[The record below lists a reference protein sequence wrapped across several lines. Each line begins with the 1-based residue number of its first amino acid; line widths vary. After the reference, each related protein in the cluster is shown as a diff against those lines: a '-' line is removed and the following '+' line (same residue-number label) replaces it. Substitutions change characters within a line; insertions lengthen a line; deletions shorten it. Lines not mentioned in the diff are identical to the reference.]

1 MSYILVIVESPAKC
15 EKIEKFLG
23 AGYKVIGSY
32 GHITHL
38 SNLDQIDVKN
48 NFKPSFAIID
58 TKQAQIEKMRKAI
71 KGAKE
76 VILATDDDREGE
88 AIAWHIAQVF
98 ALPLETTKRIV
109 FHEITERA
117 IKHALANPRT
127 LNLELVYAQQA
138 RQILDL
144 IVGFTITPLLWKYI
158 VSNSKNA
165 LSAGRC
171 QTPALR
177 LVYDNYKEIQES
189 PGKMTFN
196 SCGYFT
202 SNNIQFT
209 LNKNFDSHDTI
220 KDFLEQSK
228 THKHSLT
235 KAKERELIKN
245 PPSPFTTSGLQQAAN
260 NVMHISPKDTMAL
273 AQKLYEGGY
282 ITYMRTDS
290 KVYSDEF
297 IEEGKNY
304 ISEKYRREYIHPEIN
319 KLIQNKDK
327 DETLGEADDE
337 AEAQPKTK
345 AKKTKAK
352 AKAKKEKSEASNNN
366 NDNNNNAQEAHE
378 AIRPTHINLEAIPD
392 SEETFSA
399 KHKKLY
405 KLIWTNSL
413 ESMMAP
419 AKYLQLVVNITAPYD
434 AVYKYSAEENIFLG
448 WKAVC
453 GIEEEKYYSYF
464 KNMKEEIITYKKLTC
479 KQTLKELKSHY
490 SEAHL
495 VQLLEQKGIGRP
507 STFSSLLEKIQ
518 ERNYVTKQN
527 VEGKKLEI
535 IDYTLID
542 NAIIQEQGTKEFGNE
557 KNKLVITQTGI
568 FVIEFLIKYFSKLFD
583 YDYTKS
589 MEDELDNIAQGTK
602 KYYELCDE
610 CYVFINDLIKT
621 NNLAA
626 NSSNSTNSTSGQ
638 EKIQIAIDAKHTYLI
653 GKHGPTIKYTK
664 EDGTLGFYGVKKDI
678 ELTKLKTGHYKLDQ
692 LIEIKEENSKLLGN
706 FQNAPVYLKKGK
718 FGYFLECGELRKS
731 LNTVK
736 INVPIKEIKIE
747 DAITILTDRASE
759 GNSLVRK
766 ISNDLAIRKGKYGD
780 YIFYKTEAMKKPQF
794 LKLNE
799 FNDDYITCSLEFL
812 KSWIKEKYGL

>member
-1 MSYILVIVESPAKC
+1 MKYLVIVESPSKC
-15 EKIEKFLG
+15 KKIEKYLNDNDILNIYEVV
-23 AGYKVIGSY
+23 ATM
-32 GHITHL
+32 GHITEL
-38 SNLDQIDVKN
+38 KSLKNIDIEDK
-48 NFKPSFAIID
+48 FKCIYEISDSKKKQVEII
-58 TKQAQIEKMRKAI
+58 RKKI
-71 KGAKE
+71 KGQDE
-76 VILATDDDREGE
+76 VILALDGDREGE
-88 AIAWHIAQVF
+88 SIAYHVCCVF
-98 ALPLETTKRIV
+98 GLDISKTKRII
-109 FHEITERA
+109 FNEITENALVKA
-117 IKHALANPRT
+117 IANSTKINMDIVR
-127 LNLELVYAQQA
+127 AQQA
-138 RQILDL
+138 RQIMDL
-144 IVGFTITPLLWKYI
+144 LVGFKLSPTLWKHI
-158 VSNSKNA
+158 SKDNS

-171 QTPALR
+171 QSPALK
-177 LVYDNYKEIQES
+177 LIYDNQKDINCGEERKIYN
-189 PGKMTFN
+189 TT
-196 SCGYFT
+196 GYFT
-202 SNNIQFT
+202 SNNIPFD
-209 LNKNFDSHDTI
+209 LNKKFESEEDMEQFLAGTANFSHMYTCSTPVKSI
-220 KDFLEQSK
+220 KRQPE
-228 THKHSLT
+228 
-235 KAKERELIKN
+235 
-245 PPSPFTTSGLQQAAN
+245 PFTTSRIQQTASN
-260 NVMHISPKDTMAL
+260 ELHFSPKETMKIC
-273 AQKLYEGGY
+273 QELYEAGY

-290 KVYSDEF
+290 KVYSEDF
-297 IEEGKNY
+297 IEQGKNY
-304 ISEKYRREYIHPEIN
+304 ITEKYRPEYIHPEIN

-327 DETLGEADDE
+327 GEAVE
-337 AEAQPKTK
+337 EPEEEAQEKAKTK
-345 AKKTKAK
+345 TKKSKS
-352 AKAKKEKSEASNNN
+352 KAKKEKSEATI
-366 NDNNNNAQEAHE
+366 DNNAQEAHE
-378 AIRPTHINLEAIPD
+378 AIRPTHIELEAIPD
-392 SEETFSA
+392 NEETFSA
-399 KHKKLY
+399 KHRKLY

-419 AKYLQLVVNITAPYD
+419 AKYLQLVVNVCAPYD

-464 KNMKEEIITYKKLTC
+464 KNIKEEIIAYKKLTC

-507 STFSSLLEKIQ
+507 STFSSLIEKIQ

-527 VEGKKLEI
+527 VDGKKLEI

-542 NAIIQEQGTKEFGNE
+542 NNILQEQGSKEFGNE

-589 MEDELDNIAQGTK
+589 MEDELDNIAHGQK

-610 CYVFINDLIKT
+610 CYGFINDLIKT

-626 NSSNSTNSTSGQ
+626 ATNSANASGV

-678 ELTKLKTGHYKLDQ
+678 DITKLKAGLYKLDE
-692 LIEIKEENSKLLGN
+692 LVETKEENSKLLGN
-706 FQNAPVYLKKGK
+706 FQEQPVYLKKGK

-747 DAITILTDRASE
+747 DALTILTDRASE
-759 GNSLVRK
+759 GNNLVRR

-780 YIFYKTEAMKKPQF
+780 YIFYKTESMKKPQF

-799 FNDDYITCSLEFL
+799 FNDDYITCSLDFL

>member
-98 ALPLETTKRIV
+98 GLALETTKRIV

-171 QTPALR
+171 QSPALR
-177 LVYDNYKEIQES
+177 LVYDNYKEILES
-189 PGKMTFN
+189 PGKLSFN
-196 SCGYFT
+196 SCAYFT
-202 SNNIQFT
+202 SKNIQFT

-228 THKHSLT
+228 THNYSLT

-245 PPSPFTTSGLQQAAN
+245 PPVPFTTSGLQQAAN

-290 KVYSDEF
+290 KVYSEDF

-304 ISEKYRREYIHPEIN
+304 ISEKYRPEYINPELN

-327 DETLGEADDE
+327 TLSNVHEEEET
-337 AEAQPKTK
+337 KT
-345 AKKTKAK
+345 AKSAKSKSKSTKS
-352 AKAKKEKSEASNNN
+352 KKEKSESAVENNT
-366 NDNNNNAQEAHE
+366 QEAHE
-378 AIRPTHINLEAIPD
+378 AIRPTHIDLEAIPD

-399 KHKKLY
+399 KHRKLY

-419 AKYLQLVVNITAPYD
+419 AKYLQLVVNISAPYD
-434 AVYKYSAEENIFLG
+434 AIYKYCAEENIFLG

-453 GIEEEKYYSYF
+453 GIEEEKYYTYF
-464 KNMKEEIITYKKLTC
+464 KNMKEETISYKKITC

-542 NAIIQEQGTKEFGNE
+542 NAILEEQGTKEFGNE

-602 KYYELCDE
+602 KYYELCGE
-610 CYVFINDLIKT
+610 CYSFINDLIKT
-621 NNLAA
+621 NNLATNA
-626 NSSNSTNSTSGQ
+626 NTTNANANSTNGL
-638 EKIQIAIDAKHTYLI
+638 EKIQLAIDPKHTYLI

-678 ELTKLKTGHYKLDQ
+678 DINKLRAGHYKLDE
-692 LIEIKEENSKLLGN
+692 LIETKEENNKLLGS
-706 FQNAPVYLKKGK
+706 FQEQSVYLKKGK

-747 DAITILTDRASE
+747 DALTILNDRASE

>member
-48 NFKPSFAIID
+48 NYKPSFAIID
-58 TKQAQIEKMRKAI
+58 TKKAQIEKMRKAI

-98 ALPLETTKRIV
+98 GLALETTKRIV

-127 LNLELVYAQQA
+127 LNLELVYAQQG

-171 QTPALR
+171 QSPALR

-189 PGKMTFN
+189 PGKLSFN

-202 SNNIQFT
+202 SKNIQFT

-245 PPSPFTTSGLQQAAN
+245 PPVPFTTSGLQQAAN
-260 NVMHISPKDTMAL
+260 NNMHISPKDTMML

-290 KVYSDEF
+290 KVYSEDF

-304 ISEKYRREYIHPEIN
+304 ISEKYRPEYIHPEIN
-319 KLIQNKDK
+319 RLIQNKDK
-327 DETLGEADDE
+327 ILSNVEENEKDETKTTKSKTA
-337 AEAQPKTK
+337 KTK
-345 AKKTKAK
+345 STKS
-352 AKAKKEKSEASNNN
+352 KKEKKETAAE
-366 NDNNNNAQEAHE
+366 NNAQEAHE
-378 AIRPTHINLEAIPD
+378 AIRPTHIDLEAIPD

-399 KHKKLY
+399 KHRKLY

-419 AKYLQLVVNITAPYD
+419 AKYLQLVVNIIAPYD
-434 AVYKYSAEENIFLG
+434 ALYKYCAEQNIFLG
-448 WKAVC
+448 WKAVN
-453 GIEEEKYYSYF
+453 GAEEEKYYDYF
-464 KNMKEEIITYKKLTC
+464 QNMKEEVINYKKITC

-527 VEGKKLEI
+527 VDGKKLEI

-626 NSSNSTNSTSGQ
+626 NSTNSP

-653 GKHGPTIKYTK
+653 GKNGPTIKYTK

-678 ELTKLKTGHYKLDQ
+678 ELTKLKAGHYKLDE
-692 LIEIKEENSKLLGN
+692 LIETKEENSKLLGN
-706 FQNAPVYLKKGK
+706 YQNAPVYLKKGK
-718 FGYFLECGELRKS
+718 YGYFLECGELRKS

-747 DAITILTDRASE
+747 DALTILNDRASE

-780 YIFYKTEAMKKPQF
+780 YIFYKTETMKKPQF
-794 LKLNE
+794 LKLND
-799 FNDDYITCSLEFL
+799 FKNCGSFF
-812 KSWIKEKYGL
+812 

>member
-48 NFKPSFAIID
+48 NYKPSFAIID
-58 TKQAQIEKMRKAI
+58 TKKAQIEKMRKAI

-98 ALPLETTKRIV
+98 ALPLETSKRIV

-127 LNLELVYAQQA
+127 LNLELVYAQQG

-189 PGKMTFN
+189 PGKMSFN

-209 LNKNFDSHDTI
+209 LNKNFDSHDTV

-245 PPSPFTTSGLQQAAN
+245 PPCPFTTSGLQQAAN

-290 KVYSDEF
+290 KVYSIDF
-297 IEEGKNY
+297 IEQGKNY
-304 ISEKYRREYIHPEIN
+304 ITEKYRHEYIHPELN
-319 KLIQNKDK
+319 KLIQNKDN
-327 DETLGEADDE
+327 GEEE
-337 AEAQPKTK
+337 AEEEVVEKTKTKKTK
-345 AKKTKAK
+345 AKKTKK
-352 AKAKKEKSEASNNN
+352 DKS

-378 AIRPTHINLEAIPD
+378 AIRPTHIDLEAIPD
-392 SEETFSA
+392 NEETFSA
-399 KHKKLY
+399 KHRKLY

-419 AKYLQLVVNITAPYD
+419 AKYLQLVVNVCAPYD

-453 GIEEEKYYSYF
+453 GIEEEKYYNYL
-464 KNMKEEIITYKKLTC
+464 KNIKEEIIAYKKITC

-542 NAIIQEQGTKEFGNE
+542 ATIAQERGSKEFGNE

-568 FVIEFLIKYFSKLFD
+568 FVIEFLIKYFNKLFD

-589 MEDELDNIAQGTK
+589 MEDELDNIAHGQK
-602 KYYELCDE
+602 KYYELCGE
-610 CYVFINDLIKT
+610 CYGFIND
-621 NNLAA
+621 
-626 NSSNSTNSTSGQ
+626 
-638 EKIQIAIDAKHTYLI
+638 
-653 GKHGPTIKYTK
+653 
-664 EDGTLGFYGVKKDI
+664 
-678 ELTKLKTGHYKLDQ
+678 
-692 LIEIKEENSKLLGN
+692 
-706 FQNAPVYLKKGK
+706 
-718 FGYFLECGELRKS
+718 
-731 LNTVK
+731 
-736 INVPIKEIKIE
+736 
-747 DAITILTDRASE
+747 
-759 GNSLVRK
+759 
-766 ISNDLAIRKGKYGD
+766 
-780 YIFYKTEAMKKPQF
+780 
-794 LKLNE
+794 
-799 FNDDYITCSLEFL
+799 
-812 KSWIKEKYGL
+812 

>member
-48 NFKPSFAIID
+48 NYKPNFAIID
-58 TKQAQIEKMRKAI
+58 TKKAQIEKMRKAI

-171 QTPALR
+171 QSPALR

-189 PGKMTFN
+189 PGKLSFN

-202 SNNIQFT
+202 SKNIQFT

-245 PPSPFTTSGLQQAAN
+245 PPVPFTTSGLQQAAN
-260 NVMHISPKDTMAL
+260 NNMHISPKDTMAL

-290 KVYSDEF
+290 KVYSEDF
-297 IEEGKNY
+297 VEEGKNY
-304 ISEKYRREYIHPEIN
+304 ISEKYRPEYIHPEIN
-319 KLIQNKDK
+319 RLIQNKDK
-327 DETLGEADDE
+327 IVSNVHEEDES
-337 AEAQPKTK
+337 KT
-345 AKKTKAK
+345 AKSKTAK
-352 AKAKKEKSEASNNN
+352 SKSKSTKSKSKKETTAE
-366 NDNNNNAQEAHE
+366 NNAQEAHE
-378 AIRPTHINLEAIPD
+378 AIRPTHIDLEAIPD

-399 KHKKLY
+399 KHRKLY

-419 AKYLQLVVNITAPYD
+419 AKYLQLVVNINAPCD
-434 AVYKYSAEENIFLG
+434 ALYKYCAEENIFLG
-448 WKAVC
+448 WKAVN
-453 GIEEEKYYSYF
+453 GAEEEKYYDYF
-464 KNMKEEIITYKKLTC
+464 QNMKEEVINYKKITC

-527 VEGKKLEI
+527 VDGKKLEI
-535 IDYTLID
+535 IDYTLMD

-610 CYVFINDLIKT
+610 CYGFINDLIKT
-621 NNLAA
+621 NNLATNA
-626 NSSNSTNSTSGQ
+626 NANSTNGP
-638 EKIQIAIDAKHTYLI
+638 EKIQLAIDPKHTYLI

-678 ELTKLKTGHYKLDQ
+678 DLNKLKAGHYKLEE
-692 LIEIKEENSKLLGN
+692 LIETKEENNKLLGS
-706 FQNAPVYLKKGK
+706 FQNVPVYLKKGK

-747 DAITILTDRASE
+747 DALTILTDRASE
-759 GNSLVRK
+759 GNSLVRR

-780 YIFYKTEAMKKPQF
+780 YIFYKTETMKKPQF
-794 LKLNE
+794 LKLND
-799 FNDDYITCSLEFL
+799 FNDDYTNCSLEFL
-812 KSWIKEKYGL
+812 NSWIKEKYGL

>member
-1 MSYILVIVESPAKC
+1 MSYTLVIVESPAKC

-48 NFKPSFAIID
+48 NYKPNFAIID
-58 TKQAQIEKMRKAI
+58 TKKAQIEKMRKAI

-98 ALPLETTKRIV
+98 GLALETTKRIV

-171 QTPALR
+171 QSPALR

-189 PGKMTFN
+189 PGKLSFN

-202 SNNIQFT
+202 SKNIQFT

-245 PPSPFTTSGLQQAAN
+245 PPVPFTTSGLQQAAN
-260 NVMHISPKDTMAL
+260 NNMHISPKDTMAL

-290 KVYSDEF
+290 KVYSEDF
-297 IEEGKNY
+297 VEEGKNY
-304 ISEKYRREYIHPEIN
+304 ISEKYRPEYIHPEIN
-319 KLIQNKDK
+319 RLIQNKDK
-327 DETLGEADDE
+327 IVSNVEEGEKDET
-337 AEAQPKTK
+337 KT
-345 AKKTKAK
+345 AKSKSKS
-352 AKAKKEKSEASNNN
+352 KKEKSKKETTAE
-366 NDNNNNAQEAHE
+366 NNAQEAHE
-378 AIRPTHINLEAIPD
+378 AIRPTHIDLETIPD

-399 KHKKLY
+399 KHRKLY

-419 AKYLQLVVNITAPYD
+419 AKYLQLVVNINAPCD
-434 AVYKYSAEENIFLG
+434 ALYKYCAEENIFLG
-448 WKAVC
+448 WKAVN
-453 GIEEEKYYSYF
+453 GAEEEKYYDYF
-464 KNMKEEIITYKKLTC
+464 QNMKEEVINYKKITC

-527 VEGKKLEI
+527 VDGKKLEI
-535 IDYTLID
+535 IDYTLMD

-610 CYVFINDLIKT
+610 CYGFINDLIKT
-621 NNLAA
+621 NNLATNA
-626 NSSNSTNSTSGQ
+626 NVTNGP
-638 EKIQIAIDAKHTYLI
+638 EKIQLAIDPKHTYLI

-678 ELTKLKTGHYKLDQ
+678 DLNKLKAGHYKLEE
-692 LIEIKEENSKLLGN
+692 LIETKEENNKLLGS
-706 FQNAPVYLKKGK
+706 FQNVPVYLKKGK

-747 DAITILTDRASE
+747 DALTILNDRASE
-759 GNSLVRK
+759 GNSLVRR

-780 YIFYKTEAMKKPQF
+780 YIFYKTETMKKPQF
-794 LKLNE
+794 LKLND
-799 FNDDYITCSLEFL
+799 FNDDYTNCSLEFL
-812 KSWIKEKYGL
+812 NSWIKEKYGL

>member
-48 NFKPSFAIID
+48 NYKPSFAIID
-58 TKQAQIEKMRKAI
+58 TKKAQIEKMRKAI

-98 ALPLETTKRIV
+98 GLALETTKRIV

-127 LNLELVYAQQA
+127 LNLELVYAQQG

-171 QTPALR
+171 QSPALR

-189 PGKMTFN
+189 PGKLSFN

-202 SNNIQFT
+202 SKNIQFT

-245 PPSPFTTSGLQQAAN
+245 PPVPFTTSGLQQAAN
-260 NVMHISPKDTMAL
+260 NNMHISPKDTMML

-290 KVYSDEF
+290 KVYSEDF

-304 ISEKYRREYIHPEIN
+304 ISEKYRPEYIHPEIN
-319 KLIQNKDK
+319 RLIQNKDK
-327 DETLGEADDE
+327 ILSNVEENEKNEKDETKTTKSKTA
-337 AEAQPKTK
+337 KTK
-345 AKKTKAK
+345 STKS
-352 AKAKKEKSEASNNN
+352 KKEKKETAAE
-366 NDNNNNAQEAHE
+366 NNAQEAHE
-378 AIRPTHINLEAIPD
+378 AIRPTHIDLEAIPD

-399 KHKKLY
+399 KHRKLY

-419 AKYLQLVVNITAPYD
+419 AKYVQLVVNIIAPYD
-434 AVYKYSAEENIFLG
+434 ALYKYCAEQNIFLG
-448 WKAVC
+448 WKAVN
-453 GIEEEKYYSYF
+453 GAEEEKYYDYF
-464 KNMKEEIITYKKLTC
+464 QNMKEEVINYKKITC

-527 VEGKKLEI
+527 VDGKKLEI

-626 NSSNSTNSTSGQ
+626 NSTNSP
-638 EKIQIAIDAKHTYLI
+638 EKIQIPIDAKHTYLI
-653 GKHGPTIKYTK
+653 GKNGPTIKYTK

-678 ELTKLKTGHYKLDQ
+678 ELTKLKAGHYKLDE
-692 LIEIKEENSKLLGN
+692 LIETKEENSKLLGN
-706 FQNAPVYLKKGK
+706 YQNAPVYLKKGK
-718 FGYFLECGELRKS
+718 YGYFLECGELRKS

-747 DAITILTDRASE
+747 DALTILNDRASE

-780 YIFYKTEAMKKPQF
+780 YIFYKTETMKKPQF
-794 LKLNE
+794 LKLND
-799 FNDDYITCSLEFL
+799 FNDDYTNCSLEFL
-812 KSWIKEKYGL
+812 NSWIKEKYGL

>member
-1 MSYILVIVESPAKC
+1 
-15 EKIEKFLG
+15 
-23 AGYKVIGSY
+23 
-32 GHITHL
+32 
-38 SNLDQIDVKN
+38 
-48 NFKPSFAIID
+48 
-58 TKQAQIEKMRKAI
+58 
-71 KGAKE
+71 
-76 VILATDDDREGE
+76 
-88 AIAWHIAQVF
+88 
-98 ALPLETTKRIV
+98 
-109 FHEITERA
+109 
-117 IKHALANPRT
+117 
-127 LNLELVYAQQA
+127 
-138 RQILDL
+138 
-144 IVGFTITPLLWKYI
+144 
-158 VSNSKNA
+158 
-165 LSAGRC
+165 
-171 QTPALR
+171 
-177 LVYDNYKEIQES
+177 
-189 PGKMTFN
+189 
-196 SCGYFT
+196 
-202 SNNIQFT
+202 
-209 LNKNFDSHDTI
+209 
-220 KDFLEQSK
+220 
-228 THKHSLT
+228 
-235 KAKERELIKN
+235 
-245 PPSPFTTSGLQQAAN
+245 
-260 NVMHISPKDTMAL
+260 
-273 AQKLYEGGY
+273 
-282 ITYMRTDS
+282 MRTDS

-327 DETLGEADDE
+327 DETLTLGEADDE

-345 AKKTKAK
+345 AKKTKAN
-352 AKAKKEKSEASNNN
+352 AKAKKEKSEASN
-366 NDNNNNAQEAHE
+366 NNNNAQEAHE
-378 AIRPTHINLEAIPD
+378 AIRPTHIDLEAIPD

-434 AVYKYSAEENIFLG
+434 AIYKYSAEENIFLG

-542 NAIIQEQGTKEFGNE
+542 NAIAQEQATKEFGNE

-568 FVIEFLIKYFSKLFD
+568 FVIEFLIKYFNKLFD

-589 MEDELDNIAQGTK
+589 MEDELDNIAHGTK
-602 KYYELCDE
+602 KYYELCGE
-610 CYVFINDLIKT
+610 CYGFINDLIKT

-626 NSSNSTNSTSGQ
+626 NSNSANGL
-638 EKIQIAIDAKHTYLI
+638 EKLQITIDAKHTYLI

-678 ELTKLKTGHYKLDQ
+678 DLTKLKAGHYKLDE
-692 LIEIKEENSKLLGN
+692 LIETKEENSKLLGS
-706 FQNAPVYLKKGK
+706 FQEQAVYLKKGK
-718 FGYFLECGELRKS
+718 YGYFLECGELRKS

-747 DAITILTDRASE
+747 DALTILTERASE

-780 YIFYKTEAMKKPQF
+780 YIFYKTETMKKPQF

-799 FNDDYITCSLEFL
+799 FNDDYITCSLDFL

>member
-38 SNLDQIDVKN
+38 SNLDQIDVKAN
-48 NFKPSFAIID
+48 YKPSFAIIES
-58 TKQAQIEKMRKAI
+58 KKAQIEKMRKAI

-98 ALPLETTKRIV
+98 GLALETTKRIV

-117 IKHALANPRT
+117 IKHALTNPRT

-158 VSNSKNA
+158 VSNTKNA

-177 LVYDNYKEIQES
+177 LVYDNYKEIQEA
-189 PGKMTFN
+189 PGKMSFN

-202 SNNIQFT
+202 SKNIQFT

-228 THKHSLT
+228 TFKHSLT
-235 KAKERELIKN
+235 KAKERTHMKN
-245 PPSPFTTSGLQQAAN
+245 PPVPFTTSGLQQAAN
-260 NVMHISPKDTMAL
+260 NNMHISPKDTMML

-290 KVYSDEF
+290 KVYSEDF
-297 IEEGKNY
+297 IEQSKNY
-304 ISEKYRREYIHPEIN
+304 ISEKYKADYIHPEIH

-327 DETLGEADDE
+327 CISNAGEIKE
-337 AEAQPKTK
+337 VKEVESKSK
-345 AKKTKAK
+345 SKSKSN
-352 AKAKKEKSEASNNN
+352 KEKTETAT
-366 NDNNNNAQEAHE
+366 NNNAQEAHE
-378 AIRPTHINLEAIPD
+378 AIRPTHINVENIPD
-392 SEETFSA
+392 NEETFSA
-399 KHKKLY
+399 KHRKLY

-419 AKYLQLVVNITAPYD
+419 AKYLQLVVNINAPCE
-434 AVYKYSAEENIFLG
+434 ATYKYCAEENVFPG
-448 WKAVC
+448 WKAVN
-453 GIEEEKYYSYF
+453 GVEEDKYYTYL
-464 KNMKEEIITYKKLTC
+464 KNIKEDTISYKKITC

-507 STFSSLLEKIQ
+507 STFSSLIEKIQ
-518 ERNYVTKQN
+518 DRNYVTKQN
-527 VEGKKLEI
+527 IDGKKIEI

-542 NAIIQEQGTKEFGNE
+542 NAIVQEQGTKEFGNE

-568 FVIEFLIKYFSKLFD
+568 FVIEFLIKYFNGLFN

-602 KYYELCDE
+602 KYYELCHE
-610 CYVFINDLIKT
+610 CYGLINDLIKT
-621 NNLAA
+621 NNLTI
-626 NSSNSTNSTSGQ
+626 NTINGSDKL
-638 EKIQIAIDAKHTYLI
+638 EKIQIIIDSKHTYLI
-653 GKHGPTIKYTK
+653 GKNGPTIKYTK
-664 EDGTLGFYGVKKDI
+664 EDGSLGFYGVKKDI
-678 ELTKLKTGHYKLDQ
+678 NLDKLKAGEYKLDE
-692 LIEIKEENSKLLGN
+692 LIESKEENNKLLGN
-706 FQNAPVYLKKGK
+706 FQEQPVYLKKGK
-718 FGYFLECGELRKS
+718 YGYFLECGELRKS

-736 INVPIKEIKIE
+736 INVPIKELKIE
-747 DAITILTDRASE
+747 DAYSILTDRISE
-759 GNSLVRK
+759 SNSLVRR

-780 YIFYKTEAMKKPQF
+780 YIFYKTETMKKPQF
-794 LKLNE
+794 FKLNE
-799 FNDDYITCSLEFL
+799 FNDDYTNCSLEFL

>member
-48 NFKPSFAIID
+48 NYKPSFAIID
-58 TKQAQIEKMRKAI
+58 TKKAQIEKMRKSI

-98 ALPLETTKRIV
+98 ELALESTKRIV

-127 LNLELVYAQQA
+127 LNLELVYAQQG

-177 LVYDNYKEIQES
+177 LVYDNYKEILES
-189 PGKMTFN
+189 PGKLSFN

-202 SNNIQFT
+202 SKNIQFT

-228 THKHSLT
+228 THKYSLT

-245 PPSPFTTSGLQQAAN
+245 PPVPFTTSGLQQAAN
-260 NVMHISPKDTMAL
+260 NNMHISPKDTMAL

-290 KVYSDEF
+290 KVYSEDF

-304 ISEKYRREYIHPEIN
+304 ISEKYRPEYINLEIN

-327 DETLGEADDE
+327 IISNVEE
-337 AEAQPKTK
+337 AEEGEKADSKT
-345 AKKTKAK
+345 TKSK
-352 AKAKKEKSEASNNN
+352 STKSKSKSKKEKTETTVE
-366 NDNNNNAQEAHE
+366 NNAQEAHE
-378 AIRPTHINLEAIPD
+378 AIRPTHIDLEAIPD

-399 KHKKLY
+399 KHRKLY

-419 AKYLQLVVNITAPYD
+419 AKYLQLVVNISAPYD
-434 AVYKYSAEENIFLG
+434 ALYKYCAEENIFIG

-453 GIEEEKYYSYF
+453 GIEEEKYYTYF
-464 KNMKEEIITYKKLTC
+464 KNMKEETISYKKITC

-527 VEGKKLEI
+527 VDGKKLEI

-542 NAIIQEQGTKEFGNE
+542 NAILEEKGTKEFGNE

-610 CYVFINDLIKT
+610 CYGFINDLIKT

-626 NSSNSTNSTSGQ
+626 NSNSTNSTNGQ

-653 GKHGPTIKYTK
+653 GKNGPTIKYTK

-678 ELTKLKTGHYKLDQ
+678 DITKLKAGHYKLDE
-692 LIEIKEENSKLLGN
+692 LIETKEENNKLLGN

-747 DAITILTDRASE
+747 DAVTILNDRASE
-759 GNSLVRK
+759 GNSLVRR

>member
-48 NFKPSFAIID
+48 NYKPSFAIID
-58 TKQAQIEKMRKAI
+58 TKKAQIEKMRKSI

-98 ALPLETTKRIV
+98 ELALESTKRIV

-127 LNLELVYAQQA
+127 LNLELVYAQQG

-177 LVYDNYKEIQES
+177 LVYDNYKEILES
-189 PGKMTFN
+189 PGKLSFN

-202 SNNIQFT
+202 SKNIQFT

-228 THKHSLT
+228 THKYSLT

-245 PPSPFTTSGLQQAAN
+245 PPVPFTTSGLQQAAN
-260 NVMHISPKDTMAL
+260 NNMHISPKDTMIL
-273 AQKLYEGGY
+273 AQKLYEAGY

-290 KVYSDEF
+290 KVYSEDF

-304 ISEKYRREYIHPEIN
+304 ISEKYRPEYINLEIN

-327 DETLGEADDE
+327 IISNVEE
-337 AEAQPKTK
+337 AEEGEKADSKT
-345 AKKTKAK
+345 TKSK
-352 AKAKKEKSEASNNN
+352 STKSKSKSKKEKTETTVE
-366 NDNNNNAQEAHE
+366 NNAQEAHE
-378 AIRPTHINLEAIPD
+378 AIRPTHIDLEAIPD

-399 KHKKLY
+399 KHRKLY

-419 AKYLQLVVNITAPYD
+419 AKYLQLVVNISAPYD
-434 AVYKYSAEENIFLG
+434 ALYKYCAEENIFIG

-453 GIEEEKYYSYF
+453 GIEEEKYYTYF
-464 KNMKEEIITYKKLTC
+464 KNMKEETISYKKITC

-527 VEGKKLEI
+527 VDGKKLEI

-542 NAIIQEQGTKEFGNE
+542 NAILEEKGTKEFGNE

-610 CYVFINDLIKT
+610 CYGFINDLIKT

-626 NSSNSTNSTSGQ
+626 NSNSTNSTNGQ

-653 GKHGPTIKYTK
+653 GKNGPTIKYTK

-678 ELTKLKTGHYKLDQ
+678 DITKLKAGHYKLDE
-692 LIEIKEENSKLLGN
+692 LIETKEENNKLLGN

-747 DAITILTDRASE
+747 DAVTILNDRASE
-759 GNSLVRK
+759 GNSLVRR

>member
-1 MSYILVIVESPAKC
+1 MESPAKC

-48 NFKPSFAIID
+48 NYKPSFAIID
-58 TKQAQIEKMRKAI
+58 TKKAQIEKMRKAI

-98 ALPLETTKRIV
+98 GLALETTKRIV

-127 LNLELVYAQQA
+127 LNLELVYAQQG

-171 QTPALR
+171 QSPALR

-189 PGKMTFN
+189 PGKLSFN

-202 SNNIQFT
+202 SKNIQFT

-245 PPSPFTTSGLQQAAN
+245 PPVPFTTSGLQQAAN
-260 NVMHISPKDTMAL
+260 NNMHISPKDTMML

-290 KVYSDEF
+290 KVYSEDF

-304 ISEKYRREYIHPEIN
+304 ISEKYRPEYIHPEIN
-319 KLIQNKDK
+319 RLIQNKDK
-327 DETLGEADDE
+327 ILSNVEESEKDEKDETKTTKSKTA
-337 AEAQPKTK
+337 KTK
-345 AKKTKAK
+345 STKS
-352 AKAKKEKSEASNNN
+352 KKEKKETAAE
-366 NDNNNNAQEAHE
+366 NNAQEAHE
-378 AIRPTHINLEAIPD
+378 AIRPTHIDLEAIPD

-399 KHKKLY
+399 KHRKLY

-419 AKYLQLVVNITAPYD
+419 AKYLQLVVNIIAPYD
-434 AVYKYSAEENIFLG
+434 ALYKYCAEQNIFLG
-448 WKAVC
+448 WKAVN
-453 GIEEEKYYSYF
+453 GAEEEKYYDYF
-464 KNMKEEIITYKKLTC
+464 QNMKEEVINYKKITC

-527 VEGKKLEI
+527 VDGKKLEI

-626 NSSNSTNSTSGQ
+626 NSTNSP

-653 GKHGPTIKYTK
+653 GKNGPTIKYTK

-678 ELTKLKTGHYKLDQ
+678 ELTKLKAGHYKLDE
-692 LIEIKEENSKLLGN
+692 LIETKEENSKLLGN
-706 FQNAPVYLKKGK
+706 YQNAPVYLKKGK
-718 FGYFLECGELRKS
+718 YGYFLECGELRKS

-747 DAITILTDRASE
+747 DALTILNDRASE

-780 YIFYKTEAMKKPQF
+780 YIFYKTETMKKPQF
-794 LKLNE
+794 LKLND
-799 FNDDYITCSLEFL
+799 FNDDYTNCSLEFL
-812 KSWIKEKYGL
+812 NSWIKEKYGL

>member
-23 AGYKVIGSY
+23 SGYKVIGSY

-48 NFKPSFAIID
+48 NYKPSFAIID
-58 TKQAQIEKMRKAI
+58 TKKAQIEKMRKAI

-127 LNLELVYAQQA
+127 LNLELVYAQQG

-189 PGKMTFN
+189 PGKLSFN

-202 SNNIQFT
+202 SKNIQFT

-228 THKHSLT
+228 THKYSLT

-245 PPSPFTTSGLQQAAN
+245 PPCPFTTSGLQQAAN
-260 NVMHISPKDTMAL
+260 NNMHISPKDTMML

-290 KVYSDEF
+290 KVYSEDF

-319 KLIQNKDK
+319 RLIQNKDK
-327 DETLGEADDE
+327 IVSNVQESEKDEKDETKTTKSKTA
-337 AEAQPKTK
+337 KTK
-345 AKKTKAK
+345 AIKS
-352 AKAKKEKSEASNNN
+352 KKEKKETAAE
-366 NDNNNNAQEAHE
+366 NNAQEAHE
-378 AIRPTHINLEAIPD
+378 AIRPTHIDLEAIPD

-399 KHKKLY
+399 KHRKLY

-419 AKYLQLVVNITAPYD
+419 AKYLQLVVNINAPYD
-434 AVYKYSAEENIFLG
+434 ALYKYCAEQNIFLG
-448 WKAVC
+448 WKAVN
-453 GIEEEKYYSYF
+453 GIEEEKYYDYF
-464 KNMKEEIITYKKLTC
+464 QNMKEEVINYKKITC

-527 VEGKKLEI
+527 VDGKKLEI

-542 NAIIQEQGTKEFGNE
+542 NAIIQEQGTKEFGSE

-626 NSSNSTNSTSGQ
+626 NSTNGP
-638 EKIQIAIDAKHTYLI
+638 EKIQLAIDAKHTYLI

-664 EDGTLGFYGVKKDI
+664 EDGSLGFYGVKKDI
-678 ELTKLKTGHYKLDQ
+678 ELTKLKAGHYKLDE
-692 LIEIKEENSKLLGN
+692 LIETKEENSKLLGN
-706 FQNAPVYLKKGK
+706 YQNAPVYLKKGK
-718 FGYFLECGELRKS
+718 YGYFLECGEMRKS

-747 DAITILTDRASE
+747 DATTILNDRASE

-780 YIFYKTEAMKKPQF
+780 YIFYKTETMKKPQF
-794 LKLNE
+794 LKLND
-799 FNDDYITCSLEFL
+799 FNDDYTNCSLEFL
-812 KSWIKEKYGL
+812 NSWIKEKYGV

>member
-23 AGYKVIGSY
+23 SGYKVIGSY
-32 GHITHL
+32 GHIAHL

-48 NFKPSFAIID
+48 NYKPSFAIID
-58 TKQAQIEKMRKAI
+58 TKKAQIEKMRKAI

-127 LNLELVYAQQA
+127 LNLELVYAQQG

-189 PGKMTFN
+189 PGKLSFN

-202 SNNIQFT
+202 SKNIQFT

-228 THKHSLT
+228 THKYSLT

-245 PPSPFTTSGLQQAAN
+245 PPCPFTTSGLQQAAN
-260 NVMHISPKDTMAL
+260 NNMHISPKDTMML

-290 KVYSDEF
+290 KVYSEDF

-319 KLIQNKDK
+319 RLIQNKDK
-327 DETLGEADDE
+327 IVSNVQESEKDEKDETKTTKSKTA
-337 AEAQPKTK
+337 KTK
-345 AKKTKAK
+345 AIKS
-352 AKAKKEKSEASNNN
+352 KKEKKETAAE
-366 NDNNNNAQEAHE
+366 NNAQEAHE
-378 AIRPTHINLEAIPD
+378 AIRPTHIDLEAIPD

-399 KHKKLY
+399 KHRKLY

-419 AKYLQLVVNITAPYD
+419 AKYLQLVVNINAPYD
-434 AVYKYSAEENIFLG
+434 ALYKYCAEQNIFLG
-448 WKAVC
+448 WKAVN
-453 GIEEEKYYSYF
+453 GIEEEKYYDYF
-464 KNMKEEIITYKKLTC
+464 QNMKEEVINYKKITC

-527 VEGKKLEI
+527 VDGKKLEI

-542 NAIIQEQGTKEFGNE
+542 NAIIQEQGTKEFGSE

-626 NSSNSTNSTSGQ
+626 NSTNGP
-638 EKIQIAIDAKHTYLI
+638 EKIQLAIDAKHTYLI

-678 ELTKLKTGHYKLDQ
+678 ELTKLKAGHYKLDE
-692 LIEIKEENSKLLGN
+692 LIETKEENSKLLGN
-706 FQNAPVYLKKGK
+706 YQNAPVYLKKGK
-718 FGYFLECGELRKS
+718 YGYFLECGELRKS

-747 DAITILTDRASE
+747 DATTILNDRASE
-759 GNSLVRK
+759 GNNLVRR

-780 YIFYKTEAMKKPQF
+780 YIFYKTETMKKPQF
-794 LKLNE
+794 LKLND
-799 FNDDYITCSLEFL
+799 FNDDYTNCSLEFL
-812 KSWIKEKYGL
+812 NSWIKEKYGL